1 MQHHK
6 YITLWPSGDLDNYG
20 RSFISSREILN
31 RFKKLLQLCAGGTLT
46 EESACPGDSGGGLQI
61 QDDLGRWTLVGIVS
75 NGPSVCGLQ
84 PVVFH
89 KVENSIDW
97 IVRTMQYRQSTP

>member
-1 MQHHK
+1 MVQLTPC
-6 YITLWPSGDLDNYG
+6 YTLIPLKTA
-20 RSFISSREILN
+20 ISCNAIIACLN
-31 RFKKLLQLCAGGTLT
+31 FQLCAGGTYT
-46 EESACPGDSGGGLQI
+46 DQSACPGDSGGGLQV
-61 QDDLGRWTLVGIVS
+61 QDNSGRWTLVGIVS

-97 IVRTMQYRQSTP
+97 IVKTMQSRHSAP